1 MKKIRPIVSML
12 VLIAAEIAATVLTWS
27 LDWRYGLALAAFCV
41 AVTICYACV
50 VVGDLDES
58 L

>member
-1 MKKIRPIVSML
+1 MKKIRSIVSML

-27 LDWRYGLALAAFCV
+27 LDWRYGVVLLAFCIG
-41 AVTICYACV
+41 VTICYACV
-50 VVGDLDES
+50 VVGDCNES